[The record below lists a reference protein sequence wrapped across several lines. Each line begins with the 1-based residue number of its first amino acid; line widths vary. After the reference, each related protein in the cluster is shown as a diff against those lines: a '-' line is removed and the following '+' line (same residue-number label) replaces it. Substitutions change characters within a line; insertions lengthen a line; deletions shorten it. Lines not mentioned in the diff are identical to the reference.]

1 MDKNI
6 IIYRDSLLPISET
19 FIKAQAENLE
29 TFTPYYAGY
38 KRVENG
44 LSLPKKFVITSSDK
58 SNKKNTLSEV
68 VMKQMKWNPRLT
80 YKMRQIK
87 PKLLQAHFGPDGVL
101 ALPFARKLKVPL
113 VTTFHGYDVT
123 VEDQYLMQQSF
134 NVRHFVKNRNHLI
147 NEGARFIAVSN
158 FIHKK
163 LIDRGYPAEKIITHY
178 IGVDCDVLKP
188 DPTISREN
196 VILFVGR
203 LVENKGCEYLIK
215 AFKKISNNNPDTR
228 LVIIGEGPQKSHL
241 ETLTKGLNQVEF
253 LGKKPHEDVIQWMK
267 KARIFCVPSIE
278 IDSGAS
284 EGFGIVFAEANALG
298 TPVVSFRTGGIP
310 EAVQHGETGLLAEEG
325 DTDLL
330 AEHLQTLLEND
341 NLWQKFSINGRK
353 RVETLFNIKTQT
365 SILEKIYEE
374 IIHDNPYL

>member
-44 LSLPKKFVITSSDK
+44 LSLPQKFVITSSDK

-158 FIHKK
+158 FIKQK